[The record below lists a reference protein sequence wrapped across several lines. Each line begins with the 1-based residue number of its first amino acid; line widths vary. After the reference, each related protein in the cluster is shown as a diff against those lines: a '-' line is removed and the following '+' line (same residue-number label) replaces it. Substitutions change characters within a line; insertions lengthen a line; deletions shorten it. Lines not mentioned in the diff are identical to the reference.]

1 MTFLFENNAESTL
14 VAGISAVATSLT
26 VQSGDGALFPNP
38 SGGDTFRA
46 TLSDASNNIEI
57 VDVTSRAG
65 DVFTIVRGQEGTIAN
80 AYLSADNV
88 GLRLTRDTLAEF
100 SQNVDAVLKAV
111 AAIKSLGDLTFN
123 DNIQLNFG
131 TGIDAE
137 VYFDATQWNF
147 DLNNDGII
155 AFRDG
160 NSGNANRFTLDIS
173 SGDVVMTGTLDAT
186 GIITA
191 NANLVANAELVL
203 NAGYSEDAD
212 TYGLGGSIALDT
224 AAATYFH
231 GTGPLTSIP
240 TFNFTNPAASGR
252 VTSFTMELQNA
263 ANFPPLWTPTIEWI
277 DSGTEP
283 EWTAGKDV
291 VLFLTR
297 DGGSTWLGFSG
308 GLNFAV

>member
-14 VAGISAVATSLT
+14 AAGITDSELSLT

-38 SGGDTFRA
+38 TGGDTFRA
-46 TLSDASNNIEI
+46 TLTDASNNIEI
-57 VDVTSRAG
+57 VDVTARTG
-65 DVFTIVRGQEGTIAN
+65 DVFTIVRGQEGTIAK
-80 AYLSADNV
+80 AYLSSDNV

-100 SQNVDAVLKAV
+100 AQNADAVLKAV

-131 TGIDAE
+131 TAEDAE

-160 NSGNANRFTLDIS
+160 NSGNANRLTLDIS
-173 SGDVVMTGTLDAT
+173 SGNVVVQGTLTAQ

-191 NANLVANAELVL
+191 NSDIVLNGELVL

-212 TYGLGGSIALDT
+212 SYGLGGAITLDMSIA
-224 AAATYFH
+224 TYWFP
-231 GTGPLTSIP
+231 TGPLTSIP
-240 TFNFTNPAASGR
+240 TFTFNGAAASGR
-252 VTSFTMELQNA
+252 VSSFTMELRNGENFA
-263 ANFPPLWTPTIEWI
+263 PVWPANVEWI
-277 DSGTEP
+277 DSGVEP
-283 EWTAGKDV
+283 IWTAGKDIA
-291 VLFLTR
+291 LFLTR
-297 DGGSTWLGFSG
+297 DGGTTWLGFSG
-308 GLNFAV
+308 GLNFS